1 MKWENLLGIW
11 ITIASRDGLI
21 SRKLMWAMFVSVL
34 RRLVFDDGFSPT
46 GPEFSPRLC
55 AICGG
60 RSITLEQSS
69 PNVSVFPWYSL
80 VQRSIL
86 IYRRLLGVRYTWQH
100 TTLSQNGSLE
110 LRSETCK
117 GSCVS
122 VHVTADNATLI
133 RFCKARQDYC
143 KYRTCMRS
151 LPLPSSAYSPAIEII
166 VLCGI
171 YKIVIN
177 IVFKYS
183 CFCFLSPV

>member
-1 MKWENLLGIW
+1 M
-11 ITIASRDGLI
+11 TIASRDGLI

-34 RRLVFDDGFSPT
+34 RRVVFDDGFSPT

-60 RSITLEQSS
+60 RSIPLEQSS
-69 PNVSVFPWYSL
+69 PNVSMFPWYSL
-80 VQRSIL
+80 LQRSIR

-110 LRSETCK
+110 LRSETQYTCK

-122 VHVTADNATLI
+122 VHVTADNPTFI

-151 LPLPSSAYSPAIEII
+151 LPSSAYSPAIEII

-177 IVFKYS
+177 IICKYS
-183 CFCFLSPV
+183 YFFSLSPV